1 MPELPE
7 VEHVVRALRRAVL
20 GRRILGVELR
30 LPRLL
35 VGSSAAT
42 LKRNLRGARI
52 DSISRRGKYIVI
64 EFDNQRVLLVHLRM
78 TGKFLCIGTDM
89 PLPPYAHVVFYLD
102 DDRRLVF
109 CDMRQFGRMRL
120 LNEKALHALPQI
132 DALAP
137 EPLTD
142 DFTLAYLLDTLA
154 KSRRSLK
161 QLLLDQTR
169 ILGLGNIYASE
180 ALFLARISPLK
191 AAQTLSKQ
199 RALRLHQAIRDTLQE
214 AIDAGSTLRIDLTDH
229 NGSYFGTT
237 ERFWRVYERAGEPC
251 VNCGTRIKRVVQGG
265 RSTYYCPRC
274 QRT

>member
-20 GRRILGVELR
+20 GRRVLAAEIR

-35 VGSSAAT
+35 VGSSTAS
-42 LKRNLRGARI
+42 LKRKLRGARI
-52 DSISRRGKYIVI
+52 DAINRRGKYILI
-64 EFDNQRVLLVHLRM
+64 ELDNHEVLLVHLRM
-78 TGKFLCIGTDM
+78 TGKFLCVGTDM

-120 LNEKALHALPQI
+120 LTTKALSVLPQI
-132 DALAP
+132 EALAP

-142 DFTLAYLLDTLA
+142 DFSLAYFLETLS

-191 AAQTLSKQ
+191 AAQSLSKQ
-199 RALRLHQAIRDTLQE
+199 RASRLHQAIRDILQE
-214 AIDAGSTLRIDLTDH
+214 AIAAGSTLRIDLTEA

-237 ERFWRVYERAGEPC
+237 ERFWRVYERAGELC
-251 VNCGTRIKRVVQGG
+251 VNCGARIRRVVQGG
-265 RSTYYCPRC
+265 RSTYFCPKC
-274 QRT
+274 QRS